1 MAQEET
7 AEELLV
13 RVAARDE
20 SALRALYDRFAPR
33 LLALLSRILPER
45 QAAKEVLQEVFGRL
59 WNESRRSTHERASV
73 AAWLVFT
80 ARIAAIDRLRA
91 QRGLP
96 PLARRNSGVPANISA
111 GLPPPEQIALLEQ
124 RRELLKKV
132 INQLPSHQRHALE
145 LAVFDGYTEAEIAQA
160 LGETLG
166 KVRTELRAAMRFL
179 RHRLRA
185 VLGTWAANI

>member
-1 MAQEET
+1 MAQEQS

-13 RVAARDE
+13 RIAERDDG
-20 SALRALYDRFAPR
+20 ALGVLYDRFAPR
-33 LLALLSRILPER
+33 LVALLSRILSER
-45 QAAKEVLQEVFGRL
+45 QAAEEVLEGVFGRL
-59 WNESRRSTHERASV
+59 WSEARQSAGECASL

-80 ARIAAIDRLRA
+80 ARTAAIDRLRA
-91 QRGLP
+91 QKGLAPRGNPDALCKSRSWLP
-96 PLARRNSGVPANISA
+96 R
-111 GLPPPEQIALLEQ
+111 PEQIALLEQ

-132 INQLPSHQRHALE
+132 VNQLPSHQRHALE
-145 LAVFDGYTEAEIAQA
+145 LAVFEGYTETEIAQT
-160 LGETLG
+160 LGEPLG